1 MTAEQPP
8 SEPPE
13 PETSIT
19 ETGTPLPKEDLPTPG
34 EVRVRFG
41 LYGAGVM
48 MVLCFMFQ
56 AFFHV
61 TGSETQRITELGLIM
76 LAGFIA
82 GWVFARLRF

>member
-1 MTAEQPP
+1 MTAEQSP
-8 SEPPE
+8 SETPE
-13 PETSIT
+13 PETSKT